1 MSKFRKKAGH
11 PNEVLEAD
19 GFFVSYN
26 PDTSGI
32 LCGFGAGDEISET
45 ALIKEGKYF
54 ILNGDF
60 RKDYSALASTG
71 WDVCFAFFKKH
82 KSKQSSWSN

>member
-32 LCGFGAGDEISET
+32 LCGFGAGD
-45 ALIKEGKYF
+45 
-54 ILNGDF
+54 
-60 RKDYSALASTG
+60 SAAQMKTIRPR
-71 WDVCFAFFKKH
+71 
-82 KSKQSSWSN
+82 